1 MQVPYQLDHPQ
12 MLGTIEQQDMR
23 HMLVFWHDI
32 FFAHAKQQV
41 GLNESNILV
50 EIFHASQI
58 QL

>member
-1 MQVPYQLDHPQ
+1 VQVPYQLGLPQ
-12 MLGTIEQQDMR
+12 MLGTIEQQHMP

-32 FFAHAKQQV
+32 FFAHATQQV
-41 GLNESNILV
+41 DLNESNILV